1 MMRRQA
7 GQARPKQPSLP
18 LRERALPWLKLGAQ
32 ATSILALA
40 VAISWGVTWVRNP
53 HNMPLRSVQ
62 VEGEFR
68 NLSAEQLQHAV
79 AGAVRGGFFTVNVDA
94 VRRAAESLPWVASAR
109 VRRVWPDALQ
119 LHVVEQRAA
128 ARWGDTG
135 LLNMNGQLFV
145 PDAASIPE
153 RLPRLSGPDERRRR
167 VMEAYIAM
175 TAVLEPL
182 GQRVA
187 ELHLD
192 PRRSW
197 LLRLESGVELRLGR
211 SDAIARLQRFVR
223 VYPGTFAAR
232 EAELKKVDLRYSN
245 GFAVRWDRSRET
257 AGQQQEG

>member
-1 MMRRQA
+1 MMRKPA
-7 GQARPKQPSLP
+7 GQARPKQPQLP
-18 LRERALPWLKLGAQ
+18 LRERLLPWLKLGVQ
-32 ATSILALA
+32 AALILVLG
-40 VAISWGVTWVRNP
+40 VSISWGVTWVRNP
-53 HNMPLRSVQ
+53 NNMPLRSVQ

-68 NLSAEQLQHAV
+68 NLNAEQLQSTV
-79 AGAVRGGFFTVNVDA
+79 ANAVRGGFFTVNVDA

-128 ARWGDTG
+128 ARWGETG
-135 LLNMNGQLFV
+135 LLNMSGQLFV
-145 PDAASIPE
+145 PDAASIPQH
-153 RLPRLSGPDERRRR
+153 LPRLSGPEEQRRR

-197 LLRLESGVELRLGR
+197 LLRLDSGVELRLGR
-211 SDAIARLQRFVR
+211 HDEIARLERFVR
-223 VYPGTFAAR
+223 VYPTVFAAR
-232 EAELKKVDLRYSN
+232 EAELNKVDLRYSN
-245 GFAVRWDRSRET
+245 GFAVRWDRSPET
-257 AGQQQEG
+257 AGQKQEG